1 MLTDQLSGPMIR
13 LSVPGMVMVVAEWL
27 AFEILTLAA
36 SRLGTEYLAA
46 QSILT
51 TLTSMTF
58 QIPFPLSIAAST
70 RIANLIGA
78 NLVQNAKTSAKV
90 AFVGG
95 VLVAVFNMVLL
106 SSLRHQLPLAFTS
119 DQNVVALVA
128 EIMPLVAVMQVF
140 DGLAAMAHGLL
151 RGIGRQHFGGYVN
164 LLSYYLVALPISFG
178 FAFGLGWKLTGLWF
192 GVTVGLFLYVVSPP
206 PFSRRVIVVML
217 ICLRAVRLLRVAI
230 CEYLYVYLADWNRS
244 AREAEHR
251 NATA

>member
-1 MLTDQLSGPMIR
+1 MIR
-13 LSVPGMVMVVAEWL
+13 LSVPGMVMVVAESL

-51 TLTSMTF
+51 TLTTMTF

-90 AFVGG
+90 AVCGG
-95 VLVAVFNMVLL
+95 FLVATFNMVLL
-106 SSLRHQLPLAFTS
+106 STLRHQLPLAFTS
-119 DQNVVALVA
+119 DQDVVALVA

-140 DGLAAMAHGLL
+140 DGTAAIAHGLL

-178 FAFGLGWKLTGLWF
+178 FAFGLGWNLTGLWL
-192 GVTVGLFLYVVSPP
+192 GVTCGLVL
-206 PFSRRVIVVML
+206 
-217 ICLRAVRLLRVAI
+217 
-230 CEYLYVYLADWNRS
+230 
-244 AREAEHR
+244 
-251 NATA
+251 